1 MQERLSL
8 SAERIGVFPNGFNRR
23 VFFPRE
29 RAAMR
34 RQYGLPEDRFLI
46 AFTGSFEP
54 RKGARRVAEAIRGMG
69 DVAGVFI
76 GGGDEPPGGD
86 NVVFCQR
93 VPHLQVPELLS
104 ACDAFVLPTT
114 DEGCCNAIVE
124 AMACGL
130 PVISSTGEFNDEILN
145 EHVALRVEALDVS
158 ALRAAIVCLKEDA
171 ALRQRMAVAALKW
184 SENFDIDQRA
194 KNILRFMEAN
204 MRGDLR
210 SLDKR
215 QAKCYS
221 HHSMAVN
228 KECKK

>member
-8 SAERIGVFPNGFNRR
+8 SPGRIGVFPNGFNRR
-23 VFFPRE
+23 VFFPRD

-34 RQYGLPEDRFLI
+34 RQYGLPLDRLLI

-54 RKGARRVAEAIRGMG
+54 RKGARRVAEAIRGMD

-76 GGGDEPPGGD
+76 GGGDEPPEGD
-86 NVVFCQR
+86 NVVFCKR
-93 VPHLQVPELLS
+93 VPLQQVPELLS

-145 EHVALRVEALDVS
+145 EHVALRVDAMDVN
-158 ALRAAIVCLKEDA
+158 ALREAIVSLKEDA
-171 ALRQRMAVAALKW
+171 ALRQRMADAALKW
-184 SENFDIDQRA
+184 SLQFDIDERA
-194 KNILRFMEAN
+194 RKILRFMESKIDEQHENSAAG
-204 MRGDLR
+204 RSGLR
-210 SLDKR
+210 CL
-215 QAKCYS
+215 
-221 HHSMAVN
+221 
-228 KECKK
+228 